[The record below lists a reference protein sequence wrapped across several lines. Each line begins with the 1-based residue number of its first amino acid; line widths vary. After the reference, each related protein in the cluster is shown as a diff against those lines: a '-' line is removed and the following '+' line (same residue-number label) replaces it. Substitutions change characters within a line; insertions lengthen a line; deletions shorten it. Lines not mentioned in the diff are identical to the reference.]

1 MFQIP
6 KNANMGETETQ
17 TQLYFPYRMSYLKN
31 KGWSFKRKYLKSTSS
46 FEEEKKTHVKILWK
60 R

>member
-46 FEEEKKTHVKILWK
+46 FEEEKKKKHM
-60 R
+60 